1 MADIENVEEQ
11 ENSRQRR
18 RRRRKGKQLKE
29 ADGRMEV
36 RRVDSP

>member
-11 ENSRQRR
+11 ENSRQR